1 MIFAGR
7 NKIQRFKDTDRKI
20 IKDQEHTDDYNS
32 AVQYGR
38 VRLGKLCMYY
48 RDLGVKYCVPY
59 DHIHKAFTR
68 ISECPED
75 EFSNN
80 HEYYRLILVHDDKEF
95 ANLIFSE
102 EPLIE
107 KIYEELRLIN
117 PDILIGF
124 GK

>member
-38 VRLGKLCMYY
+38 VRLGKLCLYY
-48 RDLGVKYCVPY
+48 RDLGVKYYVPY
-59 DHIHKAFTR
+59 EYIQKAFTR

-80 HEYYRLILVHDDKEF
+80 HVYYRLILVHAGKEF
-95 ANLIFSE
+95 ANLIFSDE
-102 EPLIE
+102 AQID
-107 KIYEELRLIN
+107 KIYEELRIIN
-117 PDILIGF
+117 PEISIGF
-124 GK
+124 YK